1 MREGSRNNMK
11 SEAKNI
17 ENYKVQVKRI
27 LIPIDG
33 SDYQL
38 KAAKY
43 AVRIAC
49 ESAQL
54 FCIHCI
60 VGIPY
65 GYINPASSTD
75 QYYKDIKDKVESWFD
90 EVRHIGKVEGVT
102 EVKTECFMDPHSV
115 INSILDYAVS
125 REIDLI
131 VIGTK
136 GRTGLKRFLM
146 GSVAN
151 GVIQHAHCPVLLVRQ
166 RID

>member
-1 MREGSRNNMK
+1 MK

-17 ENYKVQVKRI
+17 EKDEVQIKRI

-33 SDYQL
+33 SDYSRR
-38 KAAKY
+38 AVKY
-43 AVRIAC
+43 AIRVAKDENAKI
-49 ESAQL
+49 

-75 QYYKDIKDKVESWFD
+75 QYYRDIKDKVESWFD

-102 EVKTECFMDPHSV
+102 EVKTESFMDPHSV
-115 INSILDYAVS
+115 INSILDYAAS

-151 GVIQHAHCPVLLVRQ
+151 GVIQHAHCPVLLVR
-166 RID
+166 